1 MITQIK
7 ADSKAAP
14 RICRVFKRYFFKF
27 YFMVRK
33 ANKVFVKKVEEKML
47 SRCATHSI
55 FITKANNFFKS
66 N

>member
-1 MITQIK
+1 
-7 ADSKAAP
+7 
-14 RICRVFKRYFFKF
+14 
-27 YFMVRK
+27 MVRK

-47 SRCATHSI
+47 SRYATHSI